1 MTGNQLFVSLMI
13 GFIGWAAFVIW
24 AAVHFNELMWLTG
37 LLAFA
42 VFLG

>member
-1 MTGNQLFVSLMI
+1 MTGNQLFVSLMSA
-13 GFIGWAAFVIW
+13 FMVWATFVIW
-24 AAVHFNELMWLTG
+24 AAVHFNEPMWLTG